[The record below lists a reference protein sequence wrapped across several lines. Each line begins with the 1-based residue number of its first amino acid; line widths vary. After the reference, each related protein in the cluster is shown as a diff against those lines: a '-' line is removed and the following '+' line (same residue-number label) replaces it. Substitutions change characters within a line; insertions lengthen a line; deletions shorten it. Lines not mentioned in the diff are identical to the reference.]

1 MLSLTEFT
9 ALFDTYAREQFQG
22 PRWTS
27 LYAPVRYIMNLGGKR
42 LRPFCV
48 YAGYGL
54 YAAEVPYVLPLAYTL
69 ELFHNFT
76 LVHDDIM
83 DEAPL
88 RRGQA
93 TVHQQFGLPAAI
105 LTGDVM
111 MMHCYRILQENYP
124 STLAHELSS
133 CLTKAAIGICEG
145 QQADMDF
152 EQADH
157 ISTPQYLE
165 MIRLKTAILLGCA
178 FQTGALAGGASADLA
193 LILEKFGTATGMAFQ
208 IQDDWLDVFGGL
220 ETGKQKAGDVVQKK
234 KNYLYVKALDLLPA
248 DEQAGF
254 IRLYRNDDH
263 LPTTERVHQVLTL
276 YESLNISAQ
285 ATAEMEHWTSLA
297 YAALQQLSL
306 PPDHLQAF
314 HALTQLVMQRKY

>member
-9 ALFDTYAREQFQG
+9 ALFESYAGAQFQG
-22 PRWTS
+22 PQWTS
-27 LYAPVRYIMNLGGKR
+27 LYAPVRYIMTLGGKR
-42 LRPFCV
+42 LRPFCA
-48 YAGYGL
+48 YAAYRL
-54 YAAEVPYVLPLAYTL
+54 YAEEVSYVLPLAYTL

-93 TVHQQFGLPAAI
+93 TVHRQFGLPAAI
-105 LTGDVM
+105 LSGDVM

-124 STLAHELSS
+124 PVLAHELSS
-133 CLTKAAIGICEG
+133 CLTKVAIGICEG
-145 QQADMDF
+145 QQVDMDF
-152 EQADH
+152 EQDDH

-178 FQTGALAGGASADLA
+178 FQTGALAGGASLDLA
-193 LILEKFGTATGMAFQ
+193 HILEQFGTATGMAFQ
-208 IQDDWLDVFGGL
+208 IQDDWLDVFGGQ

-234 KNYLYVKALDLLPA
+234 KNYLYVKTLEVLPSN
-248 DEQAGF
+248 EQAGF
-254 IRLYRNDDH
+254 ISLYRNDEH
-263 LPTTERVHQVLTL
+263 LPTSARVHQVLAF

-285 ATAEMEHWTSLA
+285 AAAEMEHWTSLA
-297 YAALQQLSL
+297 NTALAQLSL
-306 PPDHLQAF
+306 PPDHLKAF
-314 HALTQLVMQRKY
+314 HALTHLVMQRKY